1 MKTNNSNQ
9 SKLKCISVSDL
20 SELIDTNPELHEF
33 VPYRGRFG
41 CEKRESRES
50 WMFCLGLILRRTDT
64 KLGRCSRLLLAMNFD
79 GNVSYRK
86 NGSGLDHKLQNIIIV
101 QLTLKKVFFHLLL
114 CYLCEKKRRILFQF
128 FFFYNL

>member
-1 MKTNNSNQ
+1 MTPTPNCMS
-9 SKLKCISVSDL
+9 SCLIVVDL
-20 SELIDTNPELHEF
+20 ALRKESHGSRGCF
-33 VPYRGRFG
+33 VLDLFFAEPIQNLVG
-41 CEKRESRES
+41 C
-50 WMFCLGLILRRTDT
+50 FCG
-64 KLGRCSRLLLAMNFD
+64 RLLLAMNFD

-128 FFFYNL
+128 FFFIICKVPKFGGSCRLVPREQCDE